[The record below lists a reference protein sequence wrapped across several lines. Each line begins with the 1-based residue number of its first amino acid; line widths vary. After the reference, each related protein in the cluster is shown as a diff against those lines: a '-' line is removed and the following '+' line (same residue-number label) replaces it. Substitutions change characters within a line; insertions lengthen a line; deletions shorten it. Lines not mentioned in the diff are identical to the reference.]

1 VTNGQTSN
9 QWTWMS
15 GADKGGQWG
24 IYGTLGVPAA
34 ANVPGGR
41 EFAVS
46 WIDGSGNLWLFGGA
60 GLGSAGNG
68 GYLNDLW
75 EFNPTSQTWTWM
87 SGSSTADAT
96 GVYGAQGVA
105 AAANLPGA
113 RYGAVSWIDGS
124 GNLWLFGGDGL
135 DSVGA
140 TGYLND
146 LWEFNPKSKTWTWMS
161 GSSTGGATG
170 VYGTQGVP
178 AAANVPGAK
187 IWSVS
192 WIDGSG
198 NLWLFGG
205 QGYDSAGNEGFLN
218 DLWEFNPKGKTWTW
232 MSGGDA
238 GSQPGIYGTQG
249 APAAA
254 NVPGSRS
261 SAVSWIDGSGNFWLF
276 GGHGVDSNWN
286 GGVLN
291 DLWKFNPTSNMW
303 TWVSG
308 SSTEGARGVY
318 GTQGVPAAANVP
330 GARMW
335 TVSWIDGSG
344 NLWLFGGRILVSAGN
359 VEWLND
365 LWEFNPTSK
374 TWTWMSG
381 SSTGGATG
389 VYGTQGVPAAAN
401 VPGAREAAV
410 SWIDGSGKLWLF
422 GGNGYDSTGNLGL
435 LNDLWCYQ
443 P

>member
-1 VTNGQTSN
+1 
-9 QWTWMS
+9 MS

-75 EFNPTSQTWTWM
+75 EFNPT
-87 SGSSTADAT
+87 
-96 GVYGAQGVA
+96 
-105 AAANLPGA
+105 
-113 RYGAVSWIDGS
+113 
-124 GNLWLFGGDGL
+124 
-135 DSVGA
+135 
-140 TGYLND
+140 
-146 LWEFNPKSKTWTWMS
+146 SKTWTWMS